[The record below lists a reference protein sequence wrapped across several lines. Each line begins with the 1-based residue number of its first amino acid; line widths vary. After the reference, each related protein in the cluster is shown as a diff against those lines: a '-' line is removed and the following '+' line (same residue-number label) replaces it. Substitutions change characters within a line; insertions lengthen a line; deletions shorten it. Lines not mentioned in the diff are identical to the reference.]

1 MKKTYVNPK
10 IDIQLISTCDVI
22 QSSGSFSYTPG
33 SIYYDADG
41 SIGNSITL
49 W

>member
-1 MKKTYVNPK
+1 MKKKYINPK

-22 QSSGSFSYTPG
+22 QTSNGFNYTPG
-33 SIYYDADG
+33 SISYNVDG
-41 SIGNSITL
+41 SLGNSIDL